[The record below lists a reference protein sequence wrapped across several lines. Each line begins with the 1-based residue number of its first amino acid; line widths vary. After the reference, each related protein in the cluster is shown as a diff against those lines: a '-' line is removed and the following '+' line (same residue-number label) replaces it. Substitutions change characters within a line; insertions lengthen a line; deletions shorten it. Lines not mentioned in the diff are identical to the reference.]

1 MTRATKVQKL
11 GFAKIVAINLNQL
24 LRFLD
29 FKTFSN
35 SLLRKISFFSTFA
48 ILKRLWI
55 LICSQTFF
63 CFKSASINFAAILNL
78 NFVLAS
84 EAQNFILS
92 LNSAQKNI
100 FVTSLS
106 RKSCFCKS
114 RFWGWRDFDVVVN
127 PSELR
132 TGPGWTRCI
141 LQNPLLV
148 IKQFF
153 SRVAPNFWTPHLG
166 FVSLLCR
173 LFLLKHSCL
182 KLIQTLANCLKVEA
196 RVTS

>member
-92 LNSAQKNI
+92 LNSAQKN
-100 FVTSLS
+100 FATSLS
-106 RKSCFCKS
+106 RKSCFCKIEILRLG
-114 RFWGWRDFDVVVN
+114 RFRRRRKSVGASNRTWVN
-127 PSELR
+127 PMH
-132 TGPGWTRCI
+132 
-141 LQNPLLV
+141 
-148 IKQFF
+148 F
-153 SRVAPNFWTPHLG
+153 SKPTFSH
-166 FVSLLCR
+166 
-173 LFLLKHSCL
+173 
-182 KLIQTLANCLKVEA
+182 
-196 RVTS
+196 